1 MGTGERSGEEVTT
14 EKIINLIK
22 DSATASLT
30 INTDTNKMI
39 AVKEPKKD
47 TISKRTCGTV
57 HVEPRPGKTVK
68 EAKIEL
74 DQIQKRVR
82 RALRALVGRQL
93 DDDEVTTSSGEVE
106 IIVEGSEQDNTNTGQ
121 DDTNDDTSDT
131 NAADVEKNAADKA
144 QNDADKMNAGK
155 SKQSSA
161 AGAIAG
167 VGVGALLVGLVIG
180 ALIIKVRGNKTEE
193 HNQLQEEVEGKTC
206 AFERRGSKNNMNPL
220 TQSNEII
227 EMTSHSNPMRK
238 KDGFE
243 RSASGSVQ
251 MSF

>member
-1 MGTGERSGEEVTT
+1 MG
-14 EKIINLIK
+14 
-22 DSATASLT
+22 
-30 INTDTNKMI
+30 
-39 AVKEPKKD
+39 
-47 TISKRTCGTV
+47 
-57 HVEPRPGKTVK
+57 
-68 EAKIEL
+68 
-74 DQIQKRVR
+74 
-82 RALRALVGRQL
+82 
-93 DDDEVTTSSGEVE
+93 
-106 IIVEGSEQDNTNTGQ
+106 GQ

-131 NAADVEKNAADKA
+131 TAADAAAAKNAADAEKNAADKA

-167 VGVGALLVGLVIG
+167 VVVG

>member
-1 MGTGERSGEEVTT
+1 MER
-14 EKIINLIK
+14 
-22 DSATASLT
+22 
-30 INTDTNKMI
+30 
-39 AVKEPKKD
+39 
-47 TISKRTCGTV
+47 
-57 HVEPRPGKTVK
+57 
-68 EAKIEL
+68 
-74 DQIQKRVR
+74 
-82 RALRALVGRQL
+82 
-93 DDDEVTTSSGEVE
+93 
-106 IIVEGSEQDNTNTGQ
+106 SEQDNTNTGQ

-131 NAADVEKNAADKA
+131 TAADAAAAKNAADAEKNAADKA